1 MRFLKQLQLESRFLL
16 KNWFFLLA
24 PLVYGISMSLWM
36 INRNEATTNIMGQY
50 AAGFYKANNEFL
62 AIGHTLSLG
71 VLFLASVLSIRR
83 EKQTVLLDWTNS
95 LPNSFLSIILAKFL
109 SLFIYSGLF
118 TLLYFLIFLWQG
130 SSFGKD
136 LSYLLEHGVA
146 FSIQSQ
152 LSYAV
157 TISLGMVLAVLINNR
172 IVYIIVFCAW
182 MFGTFF
188 MEGYIIQR
196 YQLYFL
202 KTFHLNQFFMDISH
216 SDDWGYRLSRKETLY
231 SQLFVLF
238 FSLFL
243 LAITIMKSS
252 TNRISSFEKRKWTFF
267 GLVTALTIASFFPYG
282 SLWTERIGHYNQ
294 LKAGAVDQF
303 DLESGNLVDTVGE
316 FYDIDSYT
324 LTMERVGNDRFHVR
338 AEMTIPSTESYSS
351 LNFSLYPSFEV
362 DTVSWN
368 GVKADYIKKHHLIT
382 VQDIGQQEINRLE
395 VEYSGSLNE
404 WGHVYGKERNFA
416 FLKKEDMYL
425 PSYIGWYP
433 LPGNYPIYTLF
444 NMDTENYIHT
454 IQYNRY
460 LELNQELPASD
471 FEVELI
477 DFDSHVFSTG
487 HSSKATTD
495 GVQVFTSENAKGITL
510 FSNKGLIEN
519 TEDLPISIIAHKENN
534 QLLQQKLADMNDVE
548 KYFQRWLGE
557 SFQQDMKLI
566 YIPSLDFVGAEYY
579 NTNLFDEAL
588 FFDDSIQ
595 TYVQVEDGKVIN
607 NTMTDLKSRLVTF
620 LLFKHKSLNHY
631 YYEVPADSVLKGL
644 IETYLLVFYK
654 DNYDFKWNDFEQ
666 FNGTEFYYLSTV
678 SHINWM
684 TSSADMTTLEKFD
697 ELIDSYKLQYNEQ
710 VVLMVA
716 KEWEKGNKE
725 EIKKLLKEIYQDIKT
740 NNKDS
745 FTYEEWMTYWNRTFE
760 SGGMR

>member
-1 MRFLKQLQLESRFLL
+1 MRFLKQLQLENRFLL

-36 INRNEATTNIMGQY
+36 INRNEATTNVLGQY
-50 AAGFYKANNEFL
+50 ASGFDQANNEFL

-71 VLFLASVLSIRR
+71 VLFLATVLSIRR

-109 SLFIYSGLF
+109 SLVIYSGLF
-118 TLLYFLIFLWQG
+118 TLFFFLIFLWQG
-130 SSFGKD
+130 HSFGKD
-136 LSYLLEHGVA
+136 FSYLLDHGVI

-152 LSYAV
+152 LSYTV

-267 GLVTALTIASFFPYG
+267 GLVTVLTVASFLPYG

-294 LKAGAVDQF
+294 LKASAL
-303 DLESGNLVDTVGE
+303 LEPENGSLRDTVGD
-316 FYDIDSYT
+316 FYKVNSYSIT
-324 LTMERVGNDRFHVR
+324 LEHIGEDKFHVR
-338 AEMTIPSTESYSS
+338 AELTIPSTE
-351 LNFSLYPSFEV
+351 LNSPLKFSLYPSFEV

-368 GVKADYIKKHHLIT
+368 GVKADFKKDHHLIT
-382 VQDIGQQEINRLE
+382 VQGLGQQEMNRLE

-416 FLKKEDMYL
+416 FLKREDMYL

-444 NMDTENYIHT
+444 NKDTEDYIHT
-454 IQYNRY
+454 IQYNRH
-460 LELNQELPASD
+460 LELNQELPASN
-471 FEVELI
+471 FHVELFN
-477 DFDSHVFSTG
+477 FDSPVFSTG
-487 HSSKATTD
+487 HSSKTTTD
-495 GVQVFTSENAKGITL
+495 GVQVFSSQNAKGITL
-510 FSNKGLIEN
+510 FANNALIEN
-519 TEDLPISIIAHKENN
+519 TEDLPVSIIAHKENN
-534 QLLQQKLADMNDVE
+534 ELLLENFTDMKDIE
-548 KYFQRWLGE
+548 EYLQSWLGE
-557 SFQQDMKLI
+557 TFQHDMKLI
-566 YIPSLDFVGAEYY
+566 YIPSLDFVGVEYY

-588 FFDDSIQ
+588 FFDDSMQ
-595 TYVQVEDGKVIN
+595 TYVQVDEGKVIN
-607 NTMTDLKSRLVTF
+607 NTMTDLKSKVMTF
-620 LLFKHKSLNHY
+620 LLFQHKSLNHY
-631 YYEVPADSVLKGL
+631 YEVPEDSVLKGL
-644 IETYLLVFYK
+644 MEAYLLVFYK
-654 DNYDFKWNDFEQ
+654 DYYDFKWSDFEQ

-678 SHINWM
+678 SYLKWM

-697 ELIDSYKLQYNEQ
+697 ELIDSYKLQYNDQ

-725 EIKKLLKEIYQDIKT
+725 EVKGLLKDIFQDIKN